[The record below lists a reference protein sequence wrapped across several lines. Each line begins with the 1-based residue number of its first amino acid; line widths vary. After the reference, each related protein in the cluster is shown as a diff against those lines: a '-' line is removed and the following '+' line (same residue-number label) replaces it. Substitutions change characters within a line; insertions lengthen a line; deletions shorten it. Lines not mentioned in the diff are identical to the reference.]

1 MGSVVG
7 DFVHGAIG
15 AMGWASIAS
24 LKLLRWRAYILAVVE
39 ARSGAPGTESVK
51 TGRHFAHYAVI
62 FLKSADNVGIRASAS
77 DAVRASGA
85 RWNRGNCGRG
95 EGFAPVSGRFS
106 ES

>member
-7 DFVHGAIG
+7 DFVHGATG

-24 LKLLRWRAYILAVVE
+24 LELLRLRAYILALAE
-39 ARSGAPGTESVK
+39 AQSGAPGTESVK

-62 FLKSADNVGIRASAS
+62 FLKSADNVGIRATAS
-77 DAVRASGA
+77 NAVRACEA

-95 EGFAPVSGRFS
+95 EGFARVTGRFS